1 MVSEKRSHCQDPEP
15 SDGGFV
21 AEALFSGNGVGQL
34 MPVRRGL
41 RQELEVRGEKIL
53 AAAVESILASQ
64 GLGVGKHEA
73 AFNVQIP
80 GSSIEEVRVTCHI
93 IGVQKG
99 ELSPKD
105 CSFHW
110 LRRFPLH
117 AIGERWVQARQ
128 EIWVVDG
135 SWTGKVTSAKG
146 TQINIKT
153 WTSAAGLMTRVY
165 YFHRVST

>member
-1 MVSEKRSHCQDPEP
+1 M
-15 SDGGFV
+15 
-21 AEALFSGNGVGQL
+21 
-34 MPVRRGL
+34 
-41 RQELEVRGEKIL
+41 
-53 AAAVESILASQ
+53 
-64 GLGVGKHEA
+64 
-73 AFNVQIP
+73 
-80 GSSIEEVRVTCHI
+80 RVTCHI

-135 SWTGKVTSAKG
+135 RYDRSEGRGDSDILLYDDTQWVAYMSAEAKSRTALG
-146 TQINIKT
+146 
-153 WTSAAGLMTRVY
+153 
-165 YFHRVST
+165 